1 MTVGNYSFIIHCHIA
16 TAALSR
22 AAVLSREKL
31 TVEREK
37 ISCQLLSPATLGD
50 FTQLREIKPGKNFAC
65 WDGEQVGTLAA
76 EFGPW
81 SSFLGIGKHANS

>member
-1 MTVGNYSFIIHCHIA
+1 MTVANCSFTIHCYIA

-37 ISCQLLSPATLGD
+37 ISCQLLSPATSGD

-65 WDGEQVGTLAA
+65 WDGEEVGTLAA
-76 EFGPW
+76 RVW
-81 SSFLGIGKHANS
+81 TLVLLSRDWQTCK